1 MLKVKSPK
9 DLLNYKNFDLGVG
22 EWILI
27 DQNMINK
34 FADFSG
40 DQQWIHVDVQRASK
54 EMPNGQTIAH
64 GLLSLCLSPTLGKN
78 QLEIKN
84 LKLSINYGIDKVR
97 FTAPVRVNSK
107 VRMNSVI
114 TDIVEK
120 DSGIILLKIKRLIE
134 IEGQTKPAMVAETLS
149 LLYPKD

>member
-22 EWILI
+22 EWILV
-27 DQNMINK
+27 DQKMINK

-64 GLLSLCLSPTLGKN
+64 GLLTLCLSPALGKN

-97 FTAPVRVNSK
+97 FTTPVRVNSK

-114 TDIVEK
+114 TEIIEK

>member
-22 EWILI
+22 KWILV
-27 DQNMINK
+27 DQKMINK

-64 GLLSLCLSPTLGKN
+64 GLLTLCLSPTLGKN

-97 FTAPVRVNSK
+97 FTTPVRVNSK

-114 TDIVEK
+114 TEIIEK
-120 DSGIILLKIKRLIE
+120 ERGIILLKIKRLIE

>member
-22 EWILI
+22 EWILV
-27 DQNMINK
+27 DQKMINK

-64 GLLSLCLSPTLGKN
+64 GLLTLCLSPTLGKN

-97 FTAPVRVNSK
+97 FTTPVRVNSK

-114 TDIVEK
+114 TEIIEK
-120 DSGIILLKIKRLIE
+120 ERGIILLKIKRLIE